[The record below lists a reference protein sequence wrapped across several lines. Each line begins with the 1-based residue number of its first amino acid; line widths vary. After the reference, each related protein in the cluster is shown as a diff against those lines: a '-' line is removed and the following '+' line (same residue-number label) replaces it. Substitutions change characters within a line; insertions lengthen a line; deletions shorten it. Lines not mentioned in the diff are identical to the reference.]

1 VNPSDDHSIR
11 ISAPAKINLFLKV
24 TGKRPDNYHELCTLM
39 CPISLYDTLTVTF
52 GAKKILTLCS
62 HPDVPD
68 GEANLAHRA
77 AAAFLES
84 IDCSEGVRISVE
96 KKIPVAAGLGGGSSD
111 AASVLLAMNRYY
123 GNPLSQDRLIETG
136 CRIGADVPFFIFQK
150 PALATGIGE
159 KLESV
164 AGLTPYRVLLVNPG
178 FKVLTAEIFKNC
190 NLTLTNREKVL
201 KNPLFIDSV
210 FDISR
215 ELINDLGNDLE
226 TVTGSRFPEIF
237 FIKSLL
243 LRHGAMG
250 AAMSGSGPT
259 VFGLF
264 TDRTA
269 AETAF
274 DAFRADQPRWQ
285 VFLVDLLV

>member
-1 VNPSDDHSIR
+1 
-11 ISAPAKINLFLKV
+11 
-24 TGKRPDNYHELCTLM
+24 M
-39 CPISLYDTLTVTF
+39 CPISLYDTITLTF
-52 GAKKILTLCS
+52 GAKKTLTFCS

-68 GEANLAHRA
+68 GETNLAHRA

-201 KNPLFIDSV
+201 KNPLFIDSA

-215 ELINDLGNDLE
+215 ELINDLE

-237 FIKSLL
+237 SIKSLL

-269 AETAF
+269 AETAV

>member
-1 VNPSDDHSIR
+1 MNTSDDHSIR
-11 ISAPAKINLFLKV
+11 IRAPAKINLFLKV
-24 TGKRPDNYHELCTLM
+24 MGKRPDNYHELCTLM
-39 CPISLYDTLTVTF
+39 CPIRLYDTLTLTF
-52 GAKKILTLCS
+52 GVEKTLTFCS
-62 HPDVPD
+62 HPDVPA
-68 GEANLAHRA
+68 GETNLAHRA
-77 AAAFLES
+77 AEVFLEL
-84 IDCSEGVRISVE
+84 IDSREGVCISIE

-111 AASVLLAMNRYY
+111 AASVLLAMNRHY
-123 GNPLSQDRLIETG
+123 GYPLSKDRLIEAG

-190 NLTLTNREKVL
+190 NFTLTNREKVL
-201 KNPLFIDSV
+201 KNPLFIDSA

-215 ELINDLGNDLE
+215 DLINDLE
-226 TVTGSRFPEIF
+226 MVTGSRFPEIF
-237 FIKSLL
+237 SIKSLL
-243 LRHGAMG
+243 LRYGAMG

-264 TDRTA
+264 TDLTA
-269 AETAF
+269 AETAL

>member
-1 VNPSDDHSIR
+1 
-11 ISAPAKINLFLKV
+11 
-24 TGKRPDNYHELCTLM
+24 M

-52 GAKKILTLCS
+52 GAKKILTRCS

-68 GEANLAHRA
+68 GETNLAHRA
-77 AAAFLES
+77 AAAFLEA
-84 IDCSEGVRISVE
+84 IDCSEGVRIFVE

-136 CRIGADVPFFIFQK
+136 CRIGADVPFFIFRK

-178 FKVLTAEIFKNC
+178 FKVSTAEIFKNC

-201 KNPLFIDSV
+201 KNPLFIDSA
-210 FDISR
+210 FDISC
-215 ELINDLGNDLE
+215 DLFNDLE

-237 FIKSLL
+237 SIKSLI

-269 AETAF
+269 AETAV

>member
-1 VNPSDDHSIR
+1 MNSSDDHNIR
-11 ISAPAKINLFLKV
+11 IRAPAKINLFLKV

-39 CPISLYDTLTVTF
+39 CPISLYDTITLTF
-52 GAKKILTLCS
+52 GAKKTLTFCS

-68 GEANLAHRA
+68 GETNLAHRA

-178 FKVLTAEIFKNC
+178 FKVSTAEIFKNY

-201 KNPLFIDSV
+201 KKSLFIDSV

-215 ELINDLGNDLE
+215 DLCNDLE

-237 FIKSLL
+237 SIKSLL
-243 LRHGAMG
+243 LRHGAKG

-269 AETAF
+269 AEIAV

>member
-1 VNPSDDHSIR
+1 
-11 ISAPAKINLFLKV
+11 
-24 TGKRPDNYHELCTLM
+24 M
-39 CPISLYDTLTVTF
+39 CPISLYDTLTLTF
-52 GAKKILTLCS
+52 GVEKIHTFCS

-68 GEANLAHRA
+68 GETNLAHRA
-77 AAAFLES
+77 AEAFLDS

-96 KKIPVAAGLGGGSSD
+96 KMIPVAAGLGGGSSD
-111 AASVLLAMNRYY
+111 AASVLLAMNHHF
-123 GNPLSQDRLIETG
+123 GNPLSKDRLLETG
-136 CRIGADVPFFIFQK
+136 CRIGAGVPFFIFQK

-178 FKVLTAEIFKNC
+178 FKVSTAEIFKNY

-201 KNPLFIDSV
+201 KNSLFIDRA
-210 FDISR
+210 FEIPRD
-215 ELINDLGNDLE
+215 LINDLE
-226 TVTGSRFPEIF
+226 TVTGSRFSEICS
-237 FIKSLL
+237 IKSLL

-269 AETAF
+269 AKIAV
-274 DAFRADQPRWQ
+274 DALRSDRPRWKF
-285 VFLVDLLV
+285 FLVDLLV